1 MLPVMEWVRE
11 FFTSK
16 IPELPVTLRTSAME
30 AVTLMR
36 SFRVPALQEPTRGKR
51 DMFLGN
57 RDTCGHFL
65 RSTA

>member
-36 SFRVPALQEPTRGKR
+36 SFRVPALQERGA
-51 DMFLGN
+51 GQA
-57 RDTCGHFL
+57 GHVF
-65 RSTA
+65 R